1 MQKSPGML
9 GVNRAP
15 VSSSKEKKDAD
26 SGERGAQRQKRS
38 KDKLIRLDDLIPD
51 EKVVGGRQLFGAT
64 TQPKTKNTTKKGNMS
79 EQKKKKANVR
89 DLKPTKD
96 AKGGGRGVAAY
107 QPSAEAVIPSSVP
120 AWRFSTRRAA

>member
-1 MQKSPGML
+1 MV

-51 EKVVGGRQLFGAT
+51 EKVVGGGGRRLFGAT
-64 TQPKTKNTTKKGNMS
+64 DTTQN
-79 EQKKKKANVR
+79 QKHN
-89 DLKPTKD
+89 
-96 AKGGGRGVAAY
+96 
-107 QPSAEAVIPSSVP
+107 
-120 AWRFSTRRAA
+120 